1 MLRYKVLHIQY
12 VHLSLAFASGA
23 TAINSPSWEAFL
35 LTMVFDFG
43 NFFWKVVK
51 WKSLNTTEQK
61 RGWFMEK
68 VGLPLGDRSDAWR
81 PLYPSTRPR
90 LGV

>member
-68 VGLPLGDRSDAWR
+68 VGLTLGDRSDAWR
-81 PLYPSTRPR
+81 PL
-90 LGV
+90 